1 MRYRVIVVEATGGV
15 PGVDPDTPCFFIS
28 VRGQSATRAPG
39 LPTRLPD
46 WVKDA
51 SPVLRTALM
60 PRRTFA
66 DKQSA
71 RNKKRTLVRQL
82 VRKGWFVNLKRHTYS
97 LYVIELRPPARH
109 PEDAPVPLY
118 VGQTSKPI
126 EERFKEH
133 MEGGKRASR
142 KVFRRGIRLR
152 RDLIL
157 DQQDYYFQDD
167 AIKAETRLG
176 IRLQK
181 RGHRIY
187 GPQNMPRPS

>member
-1 MRYRVIVVEATGGV
+1 MPHRIIVVEATDGV
-15 PGVDPDTPCFFIS
+15 SEVAPGIPCLFVSIRGYTGTP
-28 VRGQSATRAPG
+28 APG

-51 SPVLRTALM
+51 SPVLRTDLM
-60 PRRTFA
+60 PRQTFA
-66 DKQSA
+66 DKERA
-71 RNKKRTLVRQL
+71 KNKKRTLVRQL
-82 VRKGWFVNLKRHTYS
+82 VRKGWFVNMRRSSYS
-97 LYVIELRPPARH
+97 LYVIELSPTSRH
-109 PEDAPVPLY
+109 PEDAPVALY

-126 EERFKEH
+126 EERFREH

-152 RDLIL
+152 PDLIL
-157 DQQDYYFQDD
+157 DRQNYYFQDD
-167 AIKAETRLG
+167 AIRAETRLG

-187 GPQNMPRPS
+187 GPQNMPRA